1 MSFIKLPKNL
11 FFDDR
16 YKDLSLSAKVLYAF
30 LLDRVSLSQKNN
42 LVDNSGRVFIYFT
55 RQEASDVLGLD
66 LKTITKN
73 FNQLKLKGLVIEKN
87 NFLKAKSIYVL
98 NPFDNREKFPVLQ
111 GKIPDRDTENFPTTN
126 TDINNTEISQTSE
139 DERLLFKIIK
149 NCELEIW
156 NDGTGDMLKNVI
168 TELFYLPYVYVGGA
182 RLSNAVVRSKLTGL
196 SADALIRVVDMLRGK
211 DVKNVHA
218 YLLSAVVNAA
228 DDYAAD
234 LIISS

>member
-1 MSFIKLPKNL
+1 MSFIKLPKDL

-30 LLDRVSLSQKNN
+30 LLDRASLSQKNN
-42 LVDNSGRVFIYFT
+42 LVDKNGRVFIYFT
-55 RQEASDVLGLD
+55 RQEACEVLGFSIKKAVSCFKELES
-66 LKTITKN
+66 
-73 FNQLKLKGLVIEKN
+73 KGLIFQKFQGLTKPN
-87 NFLKAKSIYVL
+87 LIYV
-98 NPFDNREKFPVLQ
+98 NFDNSGVVKTTTQEWSKLQ
-111 GKIPDRDTENFPTTN
+111 TTN
-126 TDINNTEISQTSE
+126 TDINNTEISQTAE
-139 DERLLFKIIK
+139 DGKLLFKILE

-156 NDGTGDMLKNVI
+156 NDGTGEMLKNVI